1 MANGLHCSTAM
12 NCLRRRLSWNALPSG
27 LILCLILLLPQTS
40 IGYSVLTHEQIVDLL
55 WTDHIKK
62 LLLQRFPDATEEQL
76 REAHAYAYGGSV
88 IQDMGYYPFGNK
100 EFSNLVHY
108 VRSGDFV
115 MALLRNAADI
125 KEYAFALGALSH
137 YVSDNVGHP
146 AVNYS
151 VAVEY
156 PKLRAKYGDQVR
168 YGDDPKAHIKTEF
181 GFDVVEVAKHRYPSD
196 AYHDFIGFKVA
207 KPLLERAFQ
216 ETYGIELKDLFG
228 NLDLAIGTYRRSVSE
243 VIPEMTR
250 VALLSKRADIVRDTP
265 NFSEKK
271 FLYRLS
277 RTEYERTWG
286 KDYKKPGA
294 GARLL
299 AFLFRLVPKVGP
311 LKAIDFK
318 VPTKETEALF
328 IKSIESTTDEFQT
341 LLDETRVGRIHLINR
356 DCDTGKTTR
365 PGEYKLTDDAYSKLL
380 HRLSSRGFD
389 LMTPELKENITAYY
403 ADLNAPFA
411 TRKSKDQWKM
421 VLHDLDSLKAATGM
435 RADLPAAGQVNTLP
449 SGPSRDPSR

>member
-1 MANGLHCSTAM
+1 MVTGLHYGLTM
-12 NCLRRRLSWNALPSG
+12 NCRQRRLSWSALRYG
-27 LILCLILLLPQTS
+27 LILCAISLIPQTS

-62 LLLQRFPDATEEQL
+62 LLLQRFPEATEDQL

-88 IQDMGYYPFGNK
+88 IQDMGYYPFGSK

-115 MALLRNAADI
+115 MALLRDAADI
-125 KEYAFALGALSH
+125 NEYAFALGALSH

-146 AVNYS
+146 AVNHS

-156 PKLRAKYGDQVR
+156 PKLRAKYGDQVTF
-168 YGDDPKAHIKTEF
+168 GDDPKAHIKTEF

-216 ETYGIELKDLFG
+216 ETYGIELTDVFG

-243 VIPEMTR
+243 IIPEMTR

-271 FLYRLS
+271 FLYKLS
-277 RTEYERTWG
+277 RTEYERAWG
-286 KDYKKPGA
+286 TDYRKPGV
-294 GARLL
+294 GARFL
-299 AFLFRLVPKVGP
+299 AFLFRLIPKIGP

-318 VPTKETEALF
+318 VPTKETEASF
-328 IKSIESTTDEFQT
+328 IASIDSTTDQFQT
-341 LLDETRVGRIHLINR
+341 MLEAMRVSRIHLINR
-356 DCDTGKTTR
+356 DCDTGKATR
-365 PGEYKLTDDAYSKLL
+365 PGEYALTDVAYSKLL
-380 HRLSSRGFD
+380 HRLSIRRFD

-403 ADLNAPFA
+403 ADLDAPFA
-411 TRKSKDQWKM
+411 TRKSKDQWKTT
-421 VLHDLDSLKAATGM
+421 LQDLDNLKAAPGT
-435 RADLPAAGQVNTLP
+435 RVSITA
-449 SGPSRDPSR
+449 SRK